1 MPCKKQFNGW
11 VILRFL
17 VCNNNSNKYAPIWE
31 INTETSEV
39 YKLIKKIQQSLK
51 ISILKLPIKDRKS
64 YKAEVESFIDNF

>member
-1 MPCKKQFNGW
+1 MPCRKQFNGW

-39 YKLIKKIQQSLK
+39 YKLIKKNPT
-51 ISILKLPIKDRKS
+51 ILEDFHLETTNQR
-64 YKAEVESFIDNF
+64 